1 MKWFFCLL
9 PLTGLAGAQDFTHF
23 RRHVEALAHDSM
35 EGRGTG
41 TEGERKAARYIAG
54 QLETMRLR
62 PLPSIGSY
70 FQQVPMH
77 GAIPLPTSRLILH
90 GDSTTTGLQLNR
102 DYVMLTSGAQTY
114 IRLPVPLVFVG
125 FGIVAP
131 EYDHNDYQ
139 KADVDGKIAV
149 MLDGEPWSGDETY
162 FEGPRPTRHSFLS
175 TKRKVALSQGA
186 RGSVIISW
194 NPSGARSWHA
204 VVQEYSQ
211 EDVTLNYE
219 PAGHFSVLMNA
230 NTAQQLFLD
239 GPVSLKN
246 ILDDARRGA
255 VSSFPMNVR
264 LSFDGGFNERDF
276 VSQNVIGWLEGSDP
290 VLKDTYLVVSAHYD
304 HLGIGRSVDGDS
316 IYNGAFDNAAGVAA
330 VLEIARTFV
339 SHRPRRSVI
348 FLFPTGEEKGLLGSI
363 YYGDHPVVPRYK
375 TVANVNVDG
384 IASFEKF
391 RSVYAIGAELS
402 DLESTVK
409 TVLEGNNLSVR
420 FPTLDQS
427 YAEAFYRSDHFVFAQ
442 SGIPSL
448 MVMEGLDYETS
459 SRDEGLA
466 RMNRWYADYYHSPK
480 DDAAQP
486 MNCDAVLQHLKILM
500 ELILRLANDPS
511 DIQWKKGVPYL
522 QIRLQNIVEKR

>member
-1 MKWFFCLL
+1 
-9 PLTGLAGAQDFTHF
+9 
-23 RRHVEALAHDSM
+23 M

-54 QLETMRLR
+54 QLEMMRLR

-77 GAIPLPTSRLILH
+77 AAIPLSASRLILH

-114 IRLPVPLVFVG
+114 IRVSVPLVFVG

-131 EYDHNDYQ
+131 EFDHNDYQ
-139 KADVDGKIAV
+139 KVDVEGKIAV
-149 MLDGEPWSGDETY
+149 MLDGEPWSDDETY

-175 TKRKVALSQGA
+175 TKRKVALSRGA
-186 RGSVIISW
+186 RGTVIISW

-204 VVQEYSQ
+204 VVQEYAH

-239 GPVSLKN
+239 GPFSLKN

-264 LSFDGGFNERDF
+264 LSFDGVFNERDF

-290 VLKDTYLVVSAHYD
+290 VLKDTYLLVSAHYD
-304 HLGIGRSVDGDS
+304 HLGIGRPVDGDS

-330 VLEIARTFV
+330 VLEIARTLV
-339 SHRPRRSVI
+339 SYRPRRSVI

-363 YYGDHPVVPRYK
+363 YYGDHPAVPRYK

-402 DLESTVK
+402 SLESAVQK
-409 TVLEGNNLSVR
+409 VLEERHLSAR
-420 FPTLDQS
+420 LPLLDQS
-427 YAEAFYRSDHFVFAQ
+427 YAEAFYRSDHFAFAQ
-442 SGIPSL
+442 AGIPSL
-448 MVMEGLDYETS
+448 LILEGPDYERS

-466 RMNRWYADYYHSPK
+466 RMNRWYAEYYHSPK

-486 MNCDAVLQHLKILM
+486 VNRDAVVRHLEILTA
-500 ELILRLANDPS
+500 LISYLTDGDE
-511 DIQWKKGVPYL
+511 DINWKKGVPYL